1 MSGVG
6 EDDNK
11 GMVSDIEGVWS
22 LGGGEMSRSI
32 RDGICVFVAVV
43 VVVVVAL
50 MVASWVVVLMA
61 VVGIVVLVTVVRIS
75 CIGVLGVVGVLCVGT
90 LEVDCVGVV
99 GILVL
104 DGVFAVEMAEGVEL
118 VVGCVVRLILWCVN
132 GRGYFLCCFS
142 LKSVEMNGISVGGFL
157 FGMVI
162 WEVCFVLSKRGFLGK
177 MVGMDMLMDV
187 VVEFV
192 VVEAVVMGVRGLVEV
207 VVGAVVLF
215 GVLVLVWWMWSE
227 V

>member
-11 GMVSDIEGVWS
+11 GMVSDIEGMWS

-75 CIGVLGVVGVLCVGT
+75 CIGVLGVVGVLCGGT

-132 GRGYFLCCFS
+132 RRGYFFVS
-142 LKSVEMNGISVGGFL
+142 LQ
-157 FGMVI
+157 
-162 WEVCFVLSKRGFLGK
+162 
-177 MVGMDMLMDV
+177 
-187 VVEFV
+187 
-192 VVEAVVMGVRGLVEV
+192 
-207 VVGAVVLF
+207 
-215 GVLVLVWWMWSE
+215 SE
-227 V
+227 VGENEGIKCRWVPLWDGDLGALFCPFGTGFFGQDGRYGHVDGFGG